1 MIATANNILST
12 LTVLGQIG
20 IIALLVSRLT
30 KRDFPGIGFIRSRA
44 LFFSFI
50 IALAAAL
57 GSLFYSQIAGYEPC
71 ALCWYQRIFMFPQ
84 VFILGLALIKKD
96 FGVAPY
102 IRTLSTIGAVI
113 AGYQHLLQLGWVPSV
128 VCNAVGGVS
137 CAQRF
142 VMGFGYITLPL
153 MSFTA
158 FLLLIVITSFIKNK
172 SK

>member
-1 MIATANNILST
+1 MITVANNILST

-20 IIALLVSRLT
+20 ILVLLTSRLI
-30 KRDFPGIGFIRSRA
+30 KKNLPGVEFIKSRT
-44 LFFSFI
+44 LVFSFI
-50 IALAAAL
+50 VALAAAL

-71 ALCWYQRIFMFPQ
+71 ALCWYQRIFLYPQ

-96 FGVAPY
+96 FSVAPY
-102 IRTLSTIGAVI
+102 IQLLSAIGAII
-113 AGYQHLLQLGWVPSV
+113 AGYQHLLQLGWVPSL
-128 VCNAVGGVS
+128 VCTAVGGVS

-158 FLLLIVITSFIKNK
+158 FLLLIIITSFIKNK